1 MDFVNHATGRL
12 SGLNGPQKYNKI
24 KYDRLINKMNKLS
37 IIIISFLVVGLT
49 AFTEALAQ
57 AKPSPDEIVN
67 NLKAGNQRFVDGT
80 SAHPHTDSARLYQAG
95 TENQGNHAYATVIT
109 CSDSRVPV
117 ERLFDA
123 GIMDIFVIRV
133 AGNVCDVDEVGS
145 IEYGLSHVN
154 TPVLVV
160 LGHTQCGAVTA
171 VTQGILGQGHAL
183 ERNIPPLVDNI
194 EPAVRRAMAKHP
206 NVHGKDII
214 PYGIEE
220 NVWQG
225 IEDLFLSS
233 PSTRDLVNSGKVK
246 VVGAIYDVG
255 TGKVSWL
262 PEMKVGQILANVEAD
277 PGRALIAM
285 AGGHDNGG
293 GHAAPAS
300 HGDNG
305 GGQSA
310 PSAHAAPAAHGG
322 GHVAPAAHGAV
333 ATHKKVKAEKI
344 ILVNERELR
353 ELDKKRHHEL
363 EHNEV
368 TLAANTSGLGILPKI
383 FTGLLVLGIVGGIL
397 IKSGTLA
404 EMSLAAKLY
413 SGFGIIIALAV
424 GLGAAGYYFLDKV
437 QEESLLQTTL
447 LELEVDIANLRS
459 LQDEFVL
466 FGIEDQ
472 AKGERLLE
480 EHHELSLKIDDDLI
494 HIRNFSLD
502 VEAVEVIRQ
511 IDEALA
517 DYRKN
522 FSDLGERYHEI
533 EELKESLDELGEN
546 MDSELAEVI
555 HEHELALKVLEA
567 EGSDLQQIILQT
579 ELVEVLFE
587 SELLVSK
594 IGHAEVEF
602 LLDKQLRHVD
612 RIETE
617 IGQLVAELKTA
628 KGIIPTLDTPREE
641 QIADIAQLEEVE
653 HELGEYR
660 EELSRII
667 RDELEVEIDM
677 IACTEDL
684 IKIEAYSEAMSEK
697 TQAETQAVIHEANT
711 ASTVLCGIVAVLG
724 SLLAFFISRG
734 INRNLTR
741 IQQALSMGSEQ
752 VSSASGQIAEASQQL
767 AEGASEQ
774 AASLEETSAS
784 LEEYSSMTE
793 RNAEN
798 SNNVNVNMGEADGL
812 LNTGMESMKRMT
824 EAINEIKT
832 SSDETAKI
840 IKTIEEIAFQTNILA
855 LNAAVEAARAGE
867 AGAGFAVVAEEVRNL
882 AQRSADAATNTSE
895 LIERSQSNTN
905 VGVSVADEMGKNLN
919 SILDSVKKASGLA
932 QEIAVASKEQ
942 IEGIGQINKAVS
954 QMDKVV
960 QSSASQA
967 EESASAAEELS
978 AQAEELRGMVGQLA
992 RVISGGSNGRGDSF
1006 NGSRSVGR
1014 PGQGVTQEAQG
1025 TSLSFGNGGNAGKTS
1040 HSEETVGAKNRLEHA
1055 GFKDF

>member
-1 MDFVNHATGRL
+1 MDFVTYATGRL

-49 AFTEALAQ
+49 AFTGALAQ

-80 SAHPHTDSARLYQAG
+80 SAHPHTDSIRLYQAG

-109 CSDSRVPV
+109 CSDSRVQV

-353 ELDKKRHHEL
+353 ELDKKRHHEV

-383 FTGLLVLGIVGGIL
+383 FTGLLVLGIAGGFL
-397 IKSGTLA
+397 IKSGTLGK
-404 EMSLAAKLY
+404 MGLAAKLY
-413 SGFGIIIALAV
+413 SGFGIIISLAI
-424 GLGAAGYYFLDKV
+424 GLSAAGYYFLDKV
-437 QEESLLQTTL
+437 QEESLLVASI
-447 LELEVDIANLRS
+447 LELEVDIAELRS

-466 FGIEDQ
+466 FGVIDQ

-480 EHHELSLKIDDDLI
+480 EHHELSEQIDDDLI
-494 HIRNFSLD
+494 LIRSFPLD
-502 VEAVEVIRQ
+502 IEAVEAIRH
-511 IDEALA
+511 IDKALA

-522 FSDLGERYHEI
+522 FSDLGDRYHEI
-533 EELKESLDELGEN
+533 EELKVSLDELGKN
-546 MDSELAEVI
+546 MESELAEVI
-555 HEHELALKVLEA
+555 HEHELELKALEE
-567 EGSDLQQIILQT
+567 EGTDLPQIILQT

-587 SELLVSK
+587 AELLVVK
-594 IGHAEVEF
+594 IAHSEVQF
-602 LLDKQLRHVD
+602 LLDKQLRHVEKM
-612 RIETE
+612 ETD
-617 IGQLVAELKTA
+617 IGQLGAELKTA
-628 KGIIPTLDTPREE
+628 KGIIPTLNTAREE

-653 HELGEYR
+653 REMEEYR
-660 EELSRII
+660 EQLSRII
-667 RDELEVEIDM
+667 IDELEVQIDL

-684 IKIEAYSEAMSEK
+684 IKIEAISDAMSEK
-697 TQAETQAVIHEANT
+697 TKTETLAIVHEANT
-711 ASTVLCGIVAVLG
+711 ASMVLCGIAAILG

-734 INRNLTR
+734 ITRNLTR

-752 VSSASGQIAEASQQL
+752 VSSASGEIAVASQQM

-812 LNTGMESMKRMT
+812 LNTGMESMTRMSK
-824 EAINEIKT
+824 AINEIKT

-895 LIERSQSNTN
+895 LIERSQRNAD
-905 VGVSVADEMGKNLN
+905 VGVNVADEMGKNLN

-942 IEGIGQINKAVS
+942 IEGIGQINTAVS

-960 QSSASQA
+960 QSSAAQA
-967 EESASAAEELS
+967 EESASAAEELAS
-978 AQAEELRGMVGQLA
+978 QAEELKGMVGQLG
-992 RVISGGSNGRGDSF
+992 RVIDGGRNGHGDSS

-1014 PGQGVTQEAQG
+1014 PGQGVKQEAHG
-1025 TSLSFGNGGNAGKTS
+1025 ALAFGNGGNAGKTTQAK
-1040 HSEETVGAKNRLEHA
+1040 ELVGAKRRLEHA
-1055 GFKDF
+1055 DFKDF